1 MAELMGYVVPSRL
14 STPRIRTA
22 EEAQAICSRMW
33 IDDQIGSI
41 NRGRLKGMI
50 DGEPPYLRDDL
61 RRNGQLYRCNINW
74 MGARS
79 ALNNARS
86 LYVDL
91 LNSVAQFIAL
101 EFPGTVDPTNANEW
115 GIIIAEEFTRTLR
128 NWREFQFQVDRLVD
142 QFVGYGAGFAYH
154 ESPRDWRWISAGL
167 GDILF
172 PRSTKSNEE
181 YVDIVMMRRPY
192 FLYELVEKIAD
203 PKIAKAA
210 GWNVEWVK
218 DGLKKAQGND
228 PRLGNDWETQEKELF
243 EATYYYAYGSKNEM
257 VWCDHLY
264 VREMDGGYT
273 HQIVLTEKGGGFLFE
288 KINEFENASD
298 FFTIFTNGGGNGD
311 IHGQRGM
318 LFDIFPQT
326 QAINQIQ
333 CQMVDNL
340 RLSMSMMLQASS
352 EEALQDLAMIDF
364 GPFKI
369 LPPKVQIAEVNLS
382 PPNQDAL
389 SVLNYLSNQQASNT
403 GQYSALTAG
412 SAILNAP
419 TAQQG
424 RMATAN
430 DNTLSQSQTNVFYTS
445 WTHLLR
451 RTYKRLTLPDWQA
464 GEPGGAEALEFQKR
478 CYARGVPLPTEK
490 LNVLSSPID
499 VQAVRAVGYGSPA
512 NRIQVQMQ
520 LMQLAGQ
527 MSPVAQNE
535 LMRNITASLGNGRMA
550 DIYFPRTT
558 TLPSQ
563 VEDEKIAEL
572 ENSLMRLGQQQSVFG
587 NNLVHATAH
596 TAAIVQMMTEALQG
610 QVQPQ
615 AIVTFLQP
623 AIQHTQMHVQLL
635 AKDHINQQKAAQFG
649 PILLQANALMQ
660 KAMSIQQKNQAQIAK
675 LGQEQQQVQQ
685 QEDPLLQAKL
695 ADYQSKIEERDKK
708 TQLEAI
714 KVKASIDTHAQAGA
728 HKDAALAHKIQV
740 DNQNESSLTS

>member
-1 MAELMGYVVPSRL
+1 MGYVVPSRL
-14 STPRIRTA
+14 STPRIQTP

-41 NRGRLKGMI
+41 NRGRLKGMV

-61 RRNGQLYRCNINW
+61 RRNGQMYRCNINW
-74 MGARS
+74 HSARS
-79 ALNNARS
+79 AVNNARA

-101 EFPGTVDPTNANEW
+101 EFPGDIDPTNGNEW

-142 QFVGYGAGFAYH
+142 QFIGYGAGFAYN

-167 GDILF
+167 GDVLF
-172 PRSTKSNEE
+172 PRSTKANEE

-192 FLYELVEKIAD
+192 FLYELAEKITD
-203 PKIAKAA
+203 PDIAQAA
-210 GWNVEWVK
+210 GWNVDEVK
-218 DGLKKAQGND
+218 AAMKKAQGND

-264 VREMDGGYT
+264 VRETGGSYT
-273 HQIVLTEKGGGFLFE
+273 HQIVLTEKGGGFLYE
-288 KINEFENASD
+288 KISEFENASD

-369 LPPKVQIAEVNLS
+369 LPPKVNIQEVNLS
-382 PPNQDAL
+382 PPNADAL
-389 SVLNYLSNQQASNT
+389 NVLTYLSNQQASNT

-412 SAILNAP
+412 NAILQAP

-430 DNTLSQSQTNVFYTS
+430 DNTLSQSQTNLFYTS

-451 RTYKRLTLPDWQA
+451 RIYKRLTLPDWQA
-464 GEPGGAEALEFQKR
+464 GEPGGEEALEFQKR
-478 CYARGVPLPTEK
+478 CYIRGVPKPTPK
-490 LNVLSSPID
+490 LDVLRSPID

-512 NRIQVQMQ
+512 NRIQIQMQ

-535 LMRNITASLGNGRMA
+535 LMRNIAASLGNGRMA

-563 VEDEKIAEL
+563 VEDEKIAEM

-587 NNLVHATAH
+587 NNLVHATTH
-596 TAAIVQMMTEALQG
+596 TAAIVQLMQEALQG

-615 AIVTFLQP
+615 AILTFLQP
-623 AIQHTQMHVQLL
+623 AIQHTQQHVQLL
-635 AKDHINQQKAAQFG
+635 AKDQINQQKAAQFG
-649 PILLQANALMQ
+649 PILLQANAMMQ
-660 KAMSIQQKNQAQIAK
+660 KAMSIQQKNAAQSAQ
-675 LGQEQQQVQQ
+675 LGQEQQQIQG
-685 QEDPLLQAKL
+685 QEDPLQQARV
-695 ADYQSKIEERDKK
+695 ADIQSKIQERDQRM
-708 TQLEAI
+708 QLEAA
-714 KVKASIDTHAQAGA
+714 KLKTEMDSKRQTGA

-740 DNQNESSLTS
+740 DNSKEMSLTK